1 MKLRLGLDVGGT
13 FTDIVATDLDT
24 GMVWSRK
31 TASTPD
37 DPSRAILDGTAE
49 LLAEAGATGADVVFF
64 GHGTTV
70 VTNMIVERK
79 GDRLALITTRGFRD
93 VLELGRQA
101 RPDVYNYRI
110 TRPAPL
116 ALRRDRFEV
125 DERLNASGEILVPL
139 DTAQLDEI
147 AATIRSREIIAV
159 AICYLH
165 AYADPSHEEATLH
178 HLRDLLPDVFL
189 TASHAVAPEYR
200 EFERFS
206 TTALNG
212 HVGPRAKRY
221 FRRLAEGLTGMEVD
235 SPLYT
240 VTSNAGL
247 MDLFAVE
254 ALPVRTALSGPAAGV
269 AGIGRMLAGL
279 DLGDL
284 VTFDVG
290 GTSTDVAVISG
301 GRPRLARVRKVA
313 GHPVLAPMVDIEVI
327 GAGGGSLA
335 RLDGAGAL
343 VVGPQSA
350 GADPGPVAYGR
361 GGTCP
366 TVTDAA
372 LSLGWLDP
380 QIRLGGSLTVNA
392 EAASDAIRD
401 QIAAP
406 LGLSVG
412 EASEGIIAIAT
423 ANMARVIRSV
433 ALARGFEPGG
443 MSLVA
448 FGGAGPLMGAQ
459 VAAGLGMTR
468 VVVPVQPGTLCARGL
483 LVSDLARDL
492 SVTRIMP
499 LTAGSETVLYDAFA
513 KMEEDGATWLTG
525 LGVVPEVHRFERQVE
540 ARYRG
545 QNFEITVKATA
556 SDTPETLR
564 ARFEEAHR
572 AEQGYALPDRAV
584 DAVTLRLKA
593 AATPS
598 RDDMQTGAHAVVPR
612 RGHDRQIHIGGALCT
627 ATIHQREELAPGTR
641 IAGPAIFE
649 EMTAT
654 TVVPP
659 GWTAEV
665 LPGGTLILTL
675 EAQT

>member
-1 MKLRLGLDVGGT
+1 MRLRLGLDVGGT

-24 GMVWSRK
+24 GAAWSRK
-31 TASTPD
+31 IASTPD

-49 LLAEAGATGADVVFF
+49 LLAEAGASGADVVFF

-79 GDRLALITTRGFRD
+79 GDRLALITTKGFRD
-93 VLELGRQA
+93 ILELGRQS
-101 RPDVYNYRI
+101 RPSVYNYRI

-116 ALRRDRFEV
+116 AQRRDRFEV
-125 DERLNASGEILVPL
+125 TERLRASGEVLIPL
-139 DTAQLDEI
+139 DMQHLDEI
-147 AATIRSREIIAV
+147 AETIRTRDIGAV

-165 AYADPSHEEATLH
+165 AYANPKHEDATLAY
-178 HLRDLLPDVFL
+178 LRAALPGVFI
-189 TASHAVAPEYR
+189 TTSHAVAPEYR

-206 TTALNG
+206 TTAMNG
-212 HVGPRAKRY
+212 YVGPRAKRY
-221 FRRLAEGLTGMEVD
+221 FRRLADGLTSMGLN

-240 VTSNAGL
+240 ITSNAGL
-247 MDLFAVE
+247 MDLTAVE

-301 GRPRLARVRKVA
+301 GRPRLARVRSVA
-313 GHPVLAPMVDIEVI
+313 GHPVLAPMVDIEVV

-335 RLDGAGAL
+335 RLDDGGAL

-350 GADPGPVAYGR
+350 GADPGPVAYRR

-372 LSLGWLDP
+372 LAMGWLDP
-380 QIRLGGSLTVNA
+380 EIRLGGRLTVDTA
-392 EAASDAIRD
+392 AASDAIRD
-401 QIAAP
+401 QIAQP

-412 EASEGIIAIAT
+412 EAAEGIVAIAT

-433 ALARGFEPGG
+433 ALTRGYEPGA

-459 VAAGLGMTR
+459 VAAGLGMSR
-468 VVVPVQPGTLCARGL
+468 VIVPVQPGTLCARGL
-483 LVSDLARDL
+483 LVSDVARDL
-492 SVTRIMP
+492 SLTRIIP
-499 LTAGSETVLYDAFA
+499 LTAETAQAIDTAFEDMEKDGGAWLGS
-513 KMEEDGATWLTG
+513 
-525 LGVVPEVHRFERQVE
+525 LGVPVADHRFARQIE
-540 ARYRG
+540 ARYSG
-545 QNFEITVKATA
+545 QSFEITVEANP
-556 SDTPETLR
+556 SDTPAALR

-572 AEQGYALPDRAV
+572 IEQGYDLPDRAV
-584 DAVTLRLKA
+584 EVVTLRLKA
-593 AATPS
+593 ATTPIRAHGGS
-598 RDDMQTGAHAVVPR
+598 GAPVVTDDVGHTRD
-612 RGHDRQIHIGGALCT
+612 IHIGGAWQT
-627 ATIHQREELAPGTR
+627 ASIRQREQLPPGTI
-641 IAGPAIFE
+641 IAGPAILE

-654 TVVPP
+654 TVIPP
-659 GWTAEV
+659 GWSAEV
-665 LPGGTLILTL
+665 LKDGTLILTPEL
-675 EAQT
+675 QP

>member
-1 MKLRLGLDVGGT
+1 MRLRLGLDVGGT
-13 FTDIVATDLDT
+13 FTDVVATDLDT
-24 GMVWSRK
+24 GMAWSRK
-31 TASTPD
+31 IASTPD
-37 DPSRAILDGTAE
+37 DPSRAILDGTVE
-49 LLAEAGATGADVVFF
+49 LMAEAGTTGSDVVFF

-101 RPDVYNYRI
+101 RPHVYDYRI
-110 TRPAPL
+110 TRPVPL
-116 ALRRDRFEV
+116 ARRRDRFEL
-125 DERLNASGEILVPL
+125 DERMSATGEILVTL
-139 DTAQLDEI
+139 DTSQLDEI
-147 AATIRSREIIAV
+147 AATINARGINAV

-165 AYADPSHEEATLH
+165 AYADPGHEEATLD
-178 HLRDLLPDVFL
+178 HLRDLLPGVFL

-221 FRRLAEGLTGMEVD
+221 FRRLAEGLTGMGVD

-247 MDLFAVE
+247 MDLHAVE

-290 GTSTDVAVISG
+290 GTSTDVAVIARG
-301 GRPRLARVRKVA
+301 KPRLARVRKVA

-335 RLDGAGAL
+335 RLDEAGAL

-372 LSLGWLDP
+372 LALGWLDP
-380 QIRLGGSLTVNA
+380 QIRLGGSLAVDFG
-392 EAASDAIRD
+392 AASAAIRD

-412 EASEGIIAIAT
+412 EASEGIVAIAT

-433 ALARGFEPGG
+433 ALARGYEPGG

-459 VAAGLGMTR
+459 VAAGLGMVR

-499 LTAGSETVLYDAFA
+499 LTAESETALGDAFA
-513 KMEEDGATWLTG
+513 KMEEEGTAWLMG
-525 LGVVPEVHRFERQVE
+525 LGVTPTEHRFHRQVE

-545 QNFEITVKATA
+545 QNFELAIDATP
-556 SDTPETLR
+556 SDSPATLR
-564 ARFEEAHR
+564 ARFEMAHR
-572 AEQGYALPDRAV
+572 EEQGYDLPGRAV

-598 RDDMQTGAHAVVPR
+598 RDDTQAKPTVALVQPKQ
-612 RGHDRQIHIGGALCT
+612 DRQVHFGGAWS
-627 ATIHQREELAPGTR
+627 AAEIHQREGLTSGTL
-641 IAGPAIFE
+641 IPGPAILE

-665 LPGGTLILTL
+665 LPDGTLILTM
-675 EAQT
+675 EAQP

>member
-1 MKLRLGLDVGGT
+1 MRLRLGLDVGGT
-13 FTDIVATDLDT
+13 FTDIVAMDLDT
-24 GMVWSRK
+24 GAAWSRK

-37 DPSRAILDGTAE
+37 DPSRAILEGTAD
-49 LLAEAGATGADVVFF
+49 LLAEAGTTGADVVFF

-101 RPDVYNYRI
+101 RPHVYDYRV
-110 TRPAPL
+110 TRPEPL
-116 ALRRDRFEV
+116 ARRRDRFEV
-125 DERLNASGEILVPL
+125 DERLSARGEVLVPL
-139 DTAQLDEI
+139 DPAQLDQI
-147 AATIRSREIIAV
+147 AATIREREICAV

-165 AYADPSHEEATLH
+165 AYVDPRHEETTLTY
-178 HLRDLLPDVFL
+178 LRDLLPGVFL

-212 HVGPRAKRY
+212 HVGPRAGRY
-221 FRRLAEGLTGMEVD
+221 FRRLAEGLTGIQIA

-247 MDLFAVE
+247 VDLPTAE

-301 GRPRLARVRKVA
+301 NKPRLARVRSVA

-327 GAGGGSLA
+327 GAGGGSLI
-335 RLDGAGAL
+335 RLDEGGAL
-343 VVGPQSA
+343 AVGPESA

-372 LSLGWLDP
+372 LALGWLDP
-380 QIRLGGSLTVNA
+380 QVRLGGSLTVDA
-392 EAASDAIRD
+392 QASAIAIRD
-401 QIAAP
+401 QVAVP
-406 LGLSVG
+406 LGLSIG
-412 EASEGIIAIAT
+412 EAAEGILAIAT

-433 ALARGFEPGG
+433 ALARGYEPGR

-448 FGGAGPLMGAQ
+448 YGGAGPLTGAL
-459 VAAGLGMTR
+459 VAAGLGMAR
-468 VVVPVQPGTLCARGL
+468 VVIPVQPGTLCARGL

-492 SVTRIMP
+492 SVTRILP
-499 LTAGSETVLYDAFA
+499 LTADKAEALDAAFA
-513 KMEEDGATWLTG
+513 AMEQEGAEWLTG
-525 LGVVPEVHRFERQVE
+525 LGVPSADHRFGRQVE

-545 QNFEITVKATA
+545 QSFEIAVDATA
-556 SDTPETLR
+556 ADTPTTLR
-564 ARFEEAHR
+564 ARFEDTHR

-584 DAVTLRLKA
+584 DAVTLRMKA
-593 AATPS
+593 SSAPLRENTRKAKVIAS
-598 RDDMQTGAHAVVPR
+598 VHPR
-612 RGHDRQIHIGGALCT
+612 PDRQIYIAGVWQSASIHDREGLPPGA
-627 ATIHQREELAPGTR
+627 R
-641 IAGPAIFE
+641 ITGPAILE

-665 LPGGTLILTL
+665 LHEGTLILTP
-675 EAQT
+675 EAKS

>member
-1 MKLRLGLDVGGT
+1 MRLRLGLDVGGT

-24 GMVWSRK
+24 GRAWTRK

-37 DPSRAILDGTAE
+37 DPSRAILTGTKD
-49 LLAEAGATGADVVFF
+49 LLAEAGASGGDVVFF

-101 RPDVYNYRI
+101 RPDVYDYRI
-110 TRPAPL
+110 TRPEPL
-116 ALRRDRFEV
+116 ARRRDRFEV
-125 DERLNASGEILVPL
+125 DERMSASGDVLVPL
-139 DTAQLDEI
+139 DLAQLDEI
-147 AATIRSREIIAV
+147 AATIQARGITAV
-159 AICYLH
+159 AVCYLH
-165 AYADPSHEEATLH
+165 AYADSRHEAATLD
-178 HLRDLLPDVFL
+178 HLRALLPDVFL

-200 EFERFS
+200 EYERFS

-221 FRRLAEGLTGMEVD
+221 FRRLADGLSGMDVG
-235 SPLYT
+235 SPLFT

-247 MDLFAVE
+247 MDLPAVE

-279 DLGDL
+279 DIGDL

-290 GTSTDVAVISG
+290 GTSTDVAVIAG
-301 GRPRLARVRKVA
+301 GEPRLARVRKVA

-335 RLDGAGAL
+335 RLDSAGAL
-343 VVGPQSA
+343 TVGPQSA

-372 LSLGWLDP
+372 LCLGWLDP
-380 QIRLGGSLTVNA
+380 QIRLGGSLTVDL
-392 EAASDAIRD
+392 EAASVAIRD
-401 QIAAP
+401 QIAGP

-412 EASEGIIAIAT
+412 EASEGILAIAT

-433 ALARGFEPGG
+433 ALARGYEPSG

-448 FGGAGPLMGAQ
+448 FGGAGPLMGAR
-459 VAAGLGMTR
+459 VAEGLGMTR

-499 LTAGSETVLYDAFA
+499 LTADSETALNETFA
-513 KMEEDGATWLTG
+513 KMEEGGAEWLTG
-525 LGVVPEVHRFERQVE
+525 LGVPRTEHQFHRQVE

-545 QNFEITVKATA
+545 QNFELTVAATS
-556 SDTPETLR
+556 SDTPATLR
-564 ARFEEAHR
+564 DRFEEAHR
-572 AEQGYALPDRAV
+572 AEQGYDLPDRAV
-584 DAVTLRLKA
+584 DAVTLRVKA

-598 RDDMQTGAHAVVPR
+598 RDATEAKPTVTEAQPEKYRQVHFDGTWCATSIHHREGLTTGA
-612 RGHDRQIHIGGALCT
+612 
-627 ATIHQREELAPGTR
+627 R
-641 IAGPAIFE
+641 IPGPAILE

-665 LPGGTLILTL
+665 LADGTVILTMD
-675 EAQT
+675 APQ

>member
-1 MKLRLGLDVGGT
+1 MRLRLGLDVGGT

-24 GMVWSRK
+24 GMAWSRK

-37 DPSRAILDGTAE
+37 DPSRAILTGSAE

-101 RPDVYNYRI
+101 RPHVYDYRV
-110 TRPAPL
+110 TRPAHL
-116 ALRRDRFEV
+116 ARRRDRFEV
-125 DERLNASGEILVPL
+125 DERLSSTGEILVPL
-139 DTAQLDEI
+139 DTAQLDGI
-147 AATIRSREIIAV
+147 AATIREREINAV

-165 AYADPSHEEATLH
+165 AYANPRHEEATLQ
-178 HLRDLLPDVFL
+178 HLRDLLPGAFL

-221 FRRLAEGLTGMEVD
+221 FCRLAEGLTGLGID

-247 MDLFAVE
+247 MDLPAVE

-279 DLGDL
+279 NLGDL

-301 GRPRLARVRKVA
+301 SKPRLARVRKVA

-335 RLDGAGAL
+335 RLDEAGAL
-343 VVGPQSA
+343 IVGPQSA
-350 GADPGPVAYGR
+350 GADPGPVAYRR

-380 QIRLGGSLTVNA
+380 EIRLGGSLTVDA
-392 EAASDAIRD
+392 EAASDAIRN
-401 QIAAP
+401 QIASP

-499 LTAGSETVLYDAFA
+499 LTAGSETALDDAFA

-525 LGVVPEVHRFERQVE
+525 LGVAPEVHRFERQVE

-545 QNFEITVKATA
+545 QNFEITVEATP

-598 RDDMQTGAHAVVPR
+598 RDDTQTEAYAVVPR
-612 RGHDRQIHIGGALCT
+612 RGHKRQIHIGGASCT
-627 ATIHQREELAPGTR
+627 ATIHQREGLTRGTR
-641 IAGPAIFE
+641 IEGPAILE

-675 EAQT
+675 EAHP